1 MEKETGNKDKADL
14 IHCITNPIAMNQSA
28 NAVLA
33 LGASPIM
40 AEHPKEVREIT
51 HTASALLINLGN
63 ITDTR
68 MEAMRI
74 SIDEANRCDIPVVI
88 DAVGVACSKLRRE
101 FIGELLAGN
110 RSRVIKGN
118 HSEIMA
124 LSDHSYGS
132 RGVDADKSLSEVDV
146 EAAARRLSSKYEAIV
161 VATGKTDLV
170 VSGDEVIKVKGGCE
184 QLSSVTGTGCML
196 GAVIATFLAKED
208 SVDSV
213 AKACRFFKDCGLWAK
228 TYKGGGTFMANLID
242 AIGVRHGA

>member
-1 MEKETGNKDKADL
+1 M
-14 IHCITNPIAMNQSA
+14 NPIAMNQSA

-74 SIDEANRCDIPVVI
+74 SIEEANRCGIPVVT

-101 FIGELLAGN
+101 FISELLEKN
-110 RSRVIKGN
+110 TSRVIKGN
-118 HSEIMA
+118 YSEIMA
-124 LSDHSYGS
+124 LADNSYLSHGI
-132 RGVDADKSLSEVDV
+132 DADKSLGEEDV
-146 EAAARRLSSKYEAIV
+146 AAAARRLSDRYGAIV
-161 VATGKTDLV
+161 AATGKTDLV
-170 VSGDEVIKVKGGCE
+170 ICGDEVIKVDGGCE

-196 GAVIATFLAKED
+196 GAVIATFLAADD
-208 SVDSV
+208 SIASV
-213 AKACRFFKDCGLWAK
+213 AKACGYFKVCGLKAK
-228 TYKGGGTFMANLID
+228 TDKGGGSFMAALID
-242 AIGVRHGA
+242 ALGERDGI